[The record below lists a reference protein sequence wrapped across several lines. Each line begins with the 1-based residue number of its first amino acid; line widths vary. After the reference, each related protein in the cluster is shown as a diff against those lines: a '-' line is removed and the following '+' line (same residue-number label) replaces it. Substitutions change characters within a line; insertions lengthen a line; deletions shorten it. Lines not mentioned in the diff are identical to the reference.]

1 MILKAA
7 VIFFLSTVLF
17 ISPALAIESS
27 FDRNSEQ
34 KQIIRTG
41 SETKVVQ
48 IKNKIGTREA
58 VISKKIETRIIDI
71 REIIASREAELKIR
85 LNKFKDKKKAGIAER
100 LNRNLNNINQNRT
113 DEMSKNLEKMS
124 GILDRLETRAGKTT
138 EITESRA
145 LIASASSAVKDQ
157 AQKDYTVTVTTE
169 KNIKT
174 DLGKVMTQLQQD
186 LRAVRKQVIDAK
198 QSVAYAIRKA
208 KPNGTK

>member
-17 ISPALAIESS
+17 ISPALA
-27 FDRNSEQ
+27 SEQ
-34 KQIIRTG
+34 KPIIRTG

-48 IKNKIGTREA
+48 ITNKIGTREA
-58 VISKKIETRIIDI
+58 VISKKIETRIEDI
-71 REIIASREAELKIR
+71 RTRIASREAELKTR
-85 LNKFKDKKKAGIAER
+85 LNKFKDKKKAEIAER
-100 LNRNLNNINQNRT
+100 INKNLNNINQNRT
-113 DEMSKNLEKMS
+113 DEMSKHLDIMS
-124 GILDRLETRAGKTT
+124 GILDRLEARAGKTT

-145 LIASASSAVKDQ
+145 MIASASSAVKGQ

-174 DLGKVMTQLQQD
+174 DLGKIMTQLQQD
-186 LRAVRKQVIDAK
+186 LRVVRKQVIDAK

-208 KPNGTK
+208 KPNGTN